1 MAKKTTAP
9 DSETQL
15 PEGLKSVKLVV
26 ENFKNLQ
33 NVVVDIGGRSLMFIG
48 PNGSGKSAL
57 IQAMMSPMNSK
68 MLPTEP
74 IKAGEERAMISH
86 TIAGTIDGVHKQY
99 VMDLYFTKKDS
110 RGKLVIKNELGE
122 VLKSPATLI
131 KSIIGNVSFD
141 VTQWLNDKP
150 ENKLKTI
157 KALTGKGQE
166 IDVISANIKLEKEAK
181 KKASDRADE
190 LDAILSNHG
199 LSAEEVDRYSNKID
213 IAPMQE
219 AMSSIAS
226 AQAQWDDINNKV
238 IAFQATVDNANAR
251 INNAKESASLRIN
264 AASAEISRL
273 QEEIKR
279 QQGIIDAVTKEYDV
293 TVANIN
299 QESETARQNVVKGN
313 DWLKANPRPS
323 VEEVS
328 NKINEAI
335 AHNEKY
341 NAIAKLAEHQRELL
355 KCRETVVAKNAAISK
370 LEADRDNVIKNSQ
383 LPIEGLSF
391 DDESLYLDGLPL
403 EDGQINTARLWDVG
417 VDVAMSLNPTLK
429 IIFLHD
435 ANVFDKKHLHAIIE
449 KIEARGYMAVCEF
462 VKFEGEELEVKF
474 TEEVLK

>member
-1 MAKKTTAP
+1 MAKKTTAT

-57 IQAMMSPMNSK
+57 IQAMMSPMNTK
-68 MLPTEP
+68 MLPTKP

-86 TIAGTIDGVHKQY
+86 TIAGTIDGVHKEY

-110 RGKLVIKNELGE
+110 KGRLVIKNELGE

-166 IDVISANIKLEKEAK
+166 IDVVSANIKLEKAEK
-181 KKASDRADE
+181 KKNSDRAEE

-199 LSAEEVDRYSNKID
+199 LSAEEVDKYSTKID
-213 IAPMQE
+213 ITAMQT
-219 AMSSIAS
+219 AMSSIGA
-226 AQAQWDDINNKV
+226 AQSQWDDINNKV
-238 IAFQATVDNANAR
+238 VGFKATVDNAEMR
-251 INNAKESASLRIN
+251 INTFRESANVKIS
-264 AASAEISRL
+264 AASAEIFRL
-273 QEEIKR
+273 NEEIKR
-279 QQGIIDAVTKEYDV
+279 QQGIQANAVAECDNAVATIKQEVATAKE
-293 TVANIN
+293 NI
-299 QESETARQNVVKGN
+299 VKGEQ
-313 DWLKANPRPS
+313 WLASNHRPS
-323 VEEVS
+323 VDEVS
-328 NKINEAI
+328 HQINDAI
-335 AHNEKY
+335 AHNEKC
-341 NAIAKLAEHQRELL
+341 NNISKLAEHQRELL
-355 KCRETVVAKNAAISK
+355 KCREAVVAKNAAINK
-370 LEADRDNVIKNSQ
+370 LESDRDNIIKNSQ
-383 LPIEGLSF
+383 LPIQGLSF
-391 DDESLYLDGLPL
+391 DDDNLYLDGLPL

-417 VDVAMSLNPTLK
+417 VEVAMSLNPTLK